1 MRLIPVDYKSI
12 QPKKHKDYAKVRAYI
27 EEFMAMDTK
36 SVEVMWTDDLYTSA
50 AACSLGFSRAV
61 KKSGD
66 PVEVKTYNGHVYLI
80 RTDLEYTPLEI
91 AESDMDD
98 GRMGLSK
105 YARVF
110 DDTSMAWTRD
120 AVAKYAFLISA
131 ENIANLWL
139 QSRGYLFLNE
149 VYDLLGMPRTKDG
162 QVVGWIYNAV
172 NPVGDNYVDFGINH
186 ERNAKFL
193 AGVEPNA
200 ILDFNVDG
208 NILDMM

>member
-12 QPKKHKDYAKVRAYI
+12 QPKKHKDYAKIRAYI

-36 SVEVMWTDDLYTSA
+36 SVEVMWTDDSYTSA
-50 AACSLGFSRAV
+50 SACSQGFSRAV

-66 PVEVKTYNGHVYLI
+66 PIEVKIYDGHVYLI
-80 RTDLEYTPLEI
+80 RTDLEYTPLTIE
-91 AESDMDD
+91 AEEDD

-110 DDTSMAWTRD
+110 DDTSMAWDRN
-120 AVAKYAFLISA
+120 AIINSAFLNCA
-131 ENIANLWL
+131 ENIANVWL

-149 VYDLLGMPRTKDG
+149 VYDLLGMPRTKEG
-162 QVVGWIYNAV
+162 QVVGWVYNV
-172 NPVGDNYVDFGINH
+172 ENPVGDNYVDFGIEH
-186 ERNAKFL
+186 ERNAKFF
-193 AGVEPNA
+193 ACVEPNA

-208 NILDMM
+208 NIFDMM